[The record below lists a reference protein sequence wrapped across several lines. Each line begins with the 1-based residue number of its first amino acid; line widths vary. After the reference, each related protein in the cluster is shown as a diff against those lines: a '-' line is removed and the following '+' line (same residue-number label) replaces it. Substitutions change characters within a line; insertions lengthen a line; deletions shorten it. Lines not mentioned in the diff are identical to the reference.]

1 VAHSDKNIVI
11 TPNIGSSTDDPKIVF
26 SGADANYGA
35 QNITLRVYP
44 VNNGTLS
51 FEGLAGQLLS
61 LSNNYSGFVFQ
72 ANDLSG
78 TPYIEVLDSGL
89 VRIAQYP
96 GNVLIGTP
104 NDNGNDKLQVS
115 GSILSTSTIK
125 GATLTSTVATGTAPL
140 TVTSSTMV
148 SNLNAQYWNG
158 NSFSSY
164 LNQGV
169 RTGDGPTFDQVY
181 TNGWFRNNAIN
192 TGLYNQ
198 NTGSHFFSSAAQTWD
213 LAGGTDASAINIK
226 IRSAHNGTVRGWLYG
241 DGEWF
246 GLYNRN
252 GEWVLR
258 HRQTDGYSP
267 NWWFLESGNESWSGD
282 PGSDEGKV
290 EYHSNRFYI
299 AAGSNSAEIVRFRRS
314 GTDVSYIDNSGNFVG
329 NVTGNV
335 SGSAGSASTAS
346 TANSANTATT
356 ATNWGTYGGVPS
368 AGTSFGNANTIG
380 RSDANGYT
388 YFNYINSNTG
398 NGENPTVDQFITTNG
413 SDGFYRK
420 SNIAWAV
427 GRRAVAMSLVFGR

>member
-1 VAHSDKNIVI
+1 MAHSDKNIVI

-115 GSILSTSTIK
+115 GSILSTSIIK

-169 RTGDGPTFDQVY
+169 RTSDSPTFDQIY
-181 TNGWFRNNAIN
+181 ANGWFRNNSNN

-198 NTGSHFFSSAAQTWD
+198 NTTQHWSSTTNGYWDASSTTTFSAIRFYTGSHLGTLRGSVYANDSNEIGFLNTSGGWRLRVDNSSTVYATTFSGA
-213 LAGGTDASAINIK
+213 L
-226 IRSAHNGTVRGWLYG
+226 
-241 DGEWF
+241 
-246 GLYNRN
+246 
-252 GEWVLR
+252 
-258 HRQTDGYSP
+258 
-267 NWWFLESGNESWSGD
+267 SGN
-282 PGSDEGKV
+282 
-290 EYHSNRFYI
+290 
-299 AAGSNSAEIVRFRRS
+299 A
-314 GTDVSYIDNSGNFVG
+314 T
-329 NVTGNV
+329 
-335 SGSAGSASTAS
+335 
-346 TANSANTATT
+346 TATT
-356 ATNWGTYGGVPS
+356 ASAVAASGITGQTGMWTSANRPGPYRLYRRDDDSNYSVQTNWNGTHWVLYGYNGDSGHAGCRVAYADSAGNGGVTS
-368 AGTSFGNANTIG
+368 VNGQTGAVTVSGGSGGVSFGKA
-380 RSDANGYT
+380 
-388 YFNYINSNTG
+388 
-398 NGENPTVDQFITTNG
+398 
-413 SDGFYRK
+413 
-420 SNIAWAV
+420 
-427 GRRAVAMSLVFGR
+427 LVFAR